1 MRPVTRAPMSS
12 TARRIRGPL
21 GAVFASAVLVLAA
34 VGPISAASPGQTSK
48 ASPWSKAPTRDVT
61 KHRVASANIAGQLA
75 VGTPR
80 AAQQKAPP
88 LRSVK
93 IAHPQTHSA
102 ARLPEVSGAT
112 AVTPRI
118 VSGPDLEVA
127 TQFAGLDTSEG
138 GGFEPPDPWVAVN
151 STYIVQVV
159 NSVAR
164 ISNRVG
170 TEISS
175 VPTWALFALAAG
187 QSDSDARIIWD
198 ATHARWVAISISFN
212 YPDFTANYLN
222 LAVSDGADPGAGWS
236 TYSFFYGA
244 FLPDYPSV
252 ASSTD
257 KIVLTDDVYD
267 STFAFYAADLTT
279 ITWASILGGANLTG
293 NECLDGSFI
302 HPRAAHV
309 LSSSADVHLIMEL
322 AGDGEQWYW
331 RLTGAGSCGQIIDGT
346 DLLGFAKFTPP
357 PDPRQSPGETIT
369 TAFDERPTDA
379 IWQNGQMW
387 WVSTYPWTYTSG
399 LNDIVVLWH
408 VTTASVGSPTNLGTQ
423 IIAPGDGVDAF
434 MGGIG
439 MTRNGTLVTVYSQ
452 SSASD
457 FVSLEANQI
466 PPGGSL
472 GTPIH
477 LDDGDAS
484 YTGERWGDFAGVAMD
499 PVGTG
504 SVWATHQVAAADGTW
519 RTDVVRLVA
528 DNDFPSYP
536 GIVTSSLLIPTGL
549 GASVPV
555 HLAWTAATDPTS
567 NVARYQI
574 AQKIDLGSFVE
585 VANVTDTSIN
595 RQLLIGHTYQFE
607 VRAVDAVGNLGPWRV
622 GSTLRPYLYQQTS
635 GTVYTGTWSSQT
647 NALFSGGSV
656 RYASVAG
663 RYATFTTTT
672 ARSIAFV
679 TTKAPSRGS
688 FRIYVDGVYRGTIST
703 YSTTTK
709 VRQVVYQF
717 TWATP
722 GTHKFKISVVGTTGH
737 PRVDVD
743 AFVVLR

>member
-1 MRPVTRAPMSS
+1 
-12 TARRIRGPL
+12 
-21 GAVFASAVLVLAA
+21 
-34 VGPISAASPGQTSK
+34 
-48 ASPWSKAPTRDVT
+48 
-61 KHRVASANIAGQLA
+61 
-75 VGTPR
+75 
-80 AAQQKAPP
+80 
-88 LRSVK
+88 
-93 IAHPQTHSA
+93 
-102 ARLPEVSGAT
+102 
-112 AVTPRI
+112 
-118 VSGPDLEVA
+118 
-127 TQFAGLDTSEG
+127 
-138 GGFEPPDPWVAVN
+138 
-151 STYIVQVV
+151 
-159 NSVAR
+159 
-164 ISNRVG
+164 
-170 TEISS
+170 
-175 VPTWALFALAAG
+175 
-187 QSDSDARIIWD
+187 
-198 ATHARWVAISISFN
+198 
-212 YPDFTANYLN
+212 
-222 LAVSDGADPGAGWS
+222 
-236 TYSFFYGA
+236 
-244 FLPDYPSV
+244 
-252 ASSTD
+252 
-257 KIVLTDDVYD
+257 
-267 STFAFYAADLTT
+267 
-279 ITWASILGGANLTG
+279 
-293 NECLDGSFI
+293 
-302 HPRAAHV
+302 
-309 LSSSADVHLIMEL
+309 
-322 AGDGEQWYW
+322 
-331 RLTGAGSCGQIIDGT
+331 
-346 DLLGFAKFTPP
+346 
-357 PDPRQSPGETIT
+357 
-369 TAFDERPTDA
+369 
-379 IWQNGQMW
+379 
-387 WVSTYPWTYTSG
+387 
-399 LNDIVVLWH
+399 
-408 VTTASVGSPTNLGTQ
+408 
-423 IIAPGDGVDAF
+423 
-434 MGGIG
+434 
-439 MTRNGTLVTVYSQ
+439 
-452 SSASD
+452 
-457 FVSLEANQI
+457 
-466 PPGGSL
+466 
-472 GTPIH
+472 
-477 LDDGDAS
+477 
-484 YTGERWGDFAGVAMD
+484 MD

-722 GTHKFKISVVGTTGH
+722 GTHKFKIYVVGTTGH